1 MEYRQ
6 EQSGSALLLVVFI
19 TALLAAVVLGN
30 LQLNTEE
37 IQLMQNH
44 IHGAEA
50 VAGAEAGLN
59 DALAQLRLDAGWTSG
74 FAGKSFN
81 GGSYTVTRDDA
92 TITSVATT
100 SDGFTARVEAD
111 VTIVPDGPPHVI
123 RIDELR
129 INP

>member
-1 MEYRQ
+1 MEYKQ
-6 EQSGSALLLVVFI
+6 ESGSALLLVVFI

-30 LQLNTEE
+30 LQVNTEE

-50 VAGAEAGLN
+50 MAVAEAGLN
-59 DALAQLRLDAGWTSG
+59 DALAQLRLGAGWTSG
-74 FAGKSFN
+74 FANKSFH

-92 TITSVATT
+92 TIASVAAT

-111 VTIVPDGPPHVI
+111 VTIAPDGPPHVI
-123 RIDELR
+123 RIDKLR